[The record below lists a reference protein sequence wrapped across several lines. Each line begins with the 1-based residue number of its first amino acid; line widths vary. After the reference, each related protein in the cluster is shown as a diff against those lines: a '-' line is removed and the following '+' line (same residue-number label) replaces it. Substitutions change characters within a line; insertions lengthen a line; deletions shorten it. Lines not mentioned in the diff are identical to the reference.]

1 MASIIQIKRSTTT
14 AAPTDGSLAAG
25 ELAFSGLP
33 ASNSLFV
40 GDVSGNPIR
49 VAGTKYLWLHQAN
62 TTQPGALTANAV
74 ILTNGNSFI
83 TNLKSNALTVGT
95 DGETLSVTNISSF
108 ANSTQ
113 LGGSAGGSNAELLT
127 SYAVKTYVDLNAPL
141 LTNTHVAFGS
151 NNFSNGG
158 SASFTFDSA
167 NTVLSVGNSTVN
179 TTISGTAVATNGT
192 LGVTNTATFSN
203 TVAVTGNATFSNT
216 VAVTGAA
223 TFSNTLGVTGAATLS
238 NTIAVTGAANLASTL
253 GVVGAVALSSTLG
266 VT

>member
-83 TNLKSNALTVGT
+83 TNLKSNGPRENAPSIGIT
-95 DGETLSVTNISSF
+95 F
-108 ANSTQ
+108 NSTM
-113 LGGSAGGSNAELLT
+113 SAMPSSSSL
-127 SYAVKTYVDLNAPL
+127 PR
-141 LTNTHVAFGS
+141 
-151 NNFSNGG
+151 
-158 SASFTFDSA
+158 
-167 NTVLSVGNSTVN
+167 
-179 TTISGTAVATNGT
+179 IR
-192 LGVTNTATFSN
+192 
-203 TVAVTGNATFSNT
+203 VAVNG
-216 VAVTGAA
+216 VA
-223 TFSNTLGVTGAATLS
+223 
-238 NTIAVTGAANLASTL
+238 
-253 GVVGAVALSSTLG
+253 
-266 VT
+266 